1 MQIEWICISFSVM
14 HMQMLFE
21 ICEFSAFDNSEVS
34 YVCTDT
40 SFLLHS
46 LISFHSLPFSHLIF
60 IFLSQRVCI
69 GGIPIESI
77 LG

>member
-69 GGIPIESI
+69 GEIPIESI